1 MAWKIVFTYGDKSQ
15 IKISNNKKQLSK
27 ELAEK
32 YQKQYAKP
40 SNDGGVVYISPF
52 KTCKP
57 VALQDYI
64 DQKGKDNGK

>member
-1 MAWKIVFTYGDKSQ
+1 MVWKIVFTYADGGK

-40 SNDGGVVYISPF
+40 SNDGGVVYISTS
-52 KTCKP
+52 KTCKS
-57 VALQDYI
+57 VALQNYI
-64 DQKGKDNGK
+64 DQKGKDNG

>member
-1 MAWKIVFTYGDKSQ
+1 MAWKIIFTYADGGK
-15 IKISNNKKQLSK
+15 IKISNNKKQLPK

-57 VALQDYI
+57 VALQKYI
-64 DQKGKDNGK
+64 DQKGE